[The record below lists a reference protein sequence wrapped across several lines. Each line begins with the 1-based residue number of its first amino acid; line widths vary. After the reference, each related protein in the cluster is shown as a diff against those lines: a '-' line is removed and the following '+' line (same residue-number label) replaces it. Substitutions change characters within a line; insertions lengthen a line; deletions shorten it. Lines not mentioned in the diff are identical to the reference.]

1 MAIMRNQIDENSTCV
16 CKKSIADKP
25 HEKWI
30 KCEAE
35 GCSSPWWHI
44 SCAGL
49 EGIPDSAVKK
59 IAYKCPKCALN
70 AVNVKCV
77 EHTSYTK
84 DISEEIKKSLPEIV
98 RAVVR
103 ETTETV
109 SKTYV
114 DAVKEEQE
122 IFLKETVRST
132 SQNAVQLMHDMEVRE
147 RNVVIF
153 NIDESTKSSKDE
165 CVRDDEKFINELCLQ
180 IEIEEPSILKV
191 NRIGKKDENKKRPV
205 KVCFNNEFDKRKFFA
220 KLYLL
225 KDAEEKYKKVQVQHD
240 LSQDERNVIKKLAKE
255 AEKKNEEEKPVDF
268 LYRVRGSPGAMKV
281 VKVYKKSRK

>member
-1 MAIMRNQIDENSTCV
+1 M
-16 CKKSIADKP
+16 
-25 HEKWI
+25 
-30 KCEAE
+30 
-35 GCSSPWWHI
+35 
-44 SCAGL
+44 
-49 EGIPDSAVKK
+49 
-59 IAYKCPKCALN
+59 N